1 MQQGERMKKLPRFS
15 EKRGTN
21 SKGKEWVAYYYVV
34 KVDGK
39 VKWTPL
45 GNNRSAALRKWAE
58 LEAKPLP
65 NEAGTFN
72 AVADEYMKWAE
83 AEVVA
88 GELAPRTI
96 EDRKKYLKVMRP
108 VFGVHPFGAIK
119 SSDVV
124 KYLDVRGKTS
134 KHSAG
139 QEMRFLSVLWNWAKA
154 RDIVLTAN
162 PVTGNKLPGTG
173 NRMIEV
179 TPRDYWLVW
188 GCGDQMVKDVMELA
202 ARLGTRPQE
211 VFGLTWGKVNLS
223 VPISVKVWMNKTTGY
238 KTVIADPELEALI
251 QRLRGDR
258 TNPKGHVLVDEDGA
272 ALNPV
277 GAFRYRFGLARSA
290 AIKKAEE
297 ANEQHQDFQL
307 RDLRPMAGLSMLD
320 QEGMDAARR
329 LLGHSTERMTA
340 HYTTKRR
347 GYVSQSASIK
357 QVRSTSNPSQES

>member
-1 MQQGERMKKLPRFS
+1 MKRLPRFH

-39 VKWTPL
+39 AKWTAL

-58 LEAKPLP
+58 LEAKPAP
-65 NEAGTFN
+65 SDAGTFN
-72 AVADEYMKWAE
+72 AVADEYMVWADG
-83 AEVVA
+83 EVTA

-108 VFGVHPFGAIK
+108 VFGEHPFAAIK
-119 SSDVV
+119 SSAVV
-124 KYLDVRGKTS
+124 QYLDVRGKKS

-154 RDIVLTAN
+154 RDIVTTAN
-162 PVTGNKLPGTG
+162 PVTGIKLPGTG

-179 TPRDYWLVW
+179 RAQDYWLVH

-211 VFGLTWGKVNLS
+211 VFGLTWGKVDLS
-223 VPISVKVWMNKTTGY
+223 SDPLAIKVWMNKTTGF
-238 KTVIADPELEALI
+238 KTVVADAELNALI

-258 TNPKGHVLVDEDGA
+258 EKPKGHVLVDEDGA
-272 ALNPV
+272 ALV
-277 GAFRYRFGLARSA
+277 AQGAFRYRFGLARSA
-290 AIKKAEE
+290 AKKKAEE
-297 ANEQHQDFQL
+297 AGAEHQDFQL
-307 RDLRPMAGLSMLD
+307 RDLRPMAGLAMLD
-320 QEGMDAARR
+320 AEGMDAARR

-347 GYVSQSASIK
+347 GFVSKSATLK
-357 QVRSTSNPSQES
+357 PDEVRSTSNLSQK